1 MVEQIINAINNKR
14 MTSQNERKLSIL
26 EQSSV
31 SMSPSMIFNE
41 LKDGSNLLLNGLK
54 EDGSGLLV

>member
-1 MVEQIINAINNKR
+1 MNAINNKR
-14 MTSQNERKLSIL
+14 MTTQQERKLSIL

-31 SMSPSMIFNE
+31 SMTPSMIFNE

-54 EDGSGLLV
+54 EDGSGQLV